1 MLEDFDSLGTL
12 LNLLEPGCP
21 AEKQVELLRQ
31 LGSDQWEALVFEAE
45 NQTVSPFLHSVLVNL
60 EKSSN
65 LDFPQKEQL
74 YEGYIVTAV
83 RNTLIL
89 HDTEQLLSNLSD
101 AKIAVAGLKG
111 IYLLENVYT
120 DVGTR
125 PMNDI
130 DILIKKR
137 DLAECIS
144 VLERLGYTASAYF
157 SLEDQ
162 NVDTKHVPPMQK
174 KGGAM
179 VEVHWT
185 LLEEDEP
192 FTIDTEEL
200 WERTLPAKIANVDAL
215 SLGVEDLIL
224 HLCLHMTYQH
234 YLQLGMRGLMDIA
247 LVIEKFENVIDW
259 QKLVR
264 IANSWGAQRVTALTL
279 KLVETLLKVAV
290 PVEVGTWLL
299 PEGFPPSLLEQA
311 RNQLMNHQKFE
322 DQLTPDLVEM
332 NATKSIFKKI
342 RIGMQRVFIPRLA
355 LARIYNIPPNSP
367 KIIGSY
373 WVRLKYLVTNYGG
386 TMQKLQRGENSTAS
400 ALQKAETSNAL
411 HHWMTQRGS

>member
-1 MLEDFDSLGTL
+1 MLQESDSLRTL
-12 LNLLEPGCP
+12 LNLLEPDCP
-21 AEKQVELLRQ
+21 DETKVELLRQ
-31 LGSDQWEALVFEAE
+31 LDAEQWEALIVEAK
-45 NQTVSPFLHSVLVNL
+45 NQAVSPFLYSLLVEL
-60 EKSSN
+60 ENSSN
-65 LDFPQKEQL
+65 LDFPKKDQL
-74 YEGYIVTAV
+74 HQGYILTAA

-89 HDTEQLLSNLSD
+89 HDTEQLFSSLRD
-101 AKIAVAGLKG
+101 ADIDVVGLKG

-120 DVGTR
+120 NVGAR

-130 DILIKKR
+130 DILIKKS
-137 DLAECIS
+137 DLADSIS
-144 VLERLGYTASAYF
+144 VLEGLGYTATAYF
-157 SLEDQ
+157 SLDDQ
-162 NVDTKHVPPMQK
+162 NIDTKHVPPMQK

-322 DQLTPDLVEM
+322 DQLTPGLVEL
-332 NATKSIFKKI
+332 NATKSIGEKI
-342 RIGMQRVFIPRLA
+342 KIGLQRVFIPRLA

-367 KIIGSY
+367 RILGFY
-373 WVRLKYLVTNYGG
+373 GLRLKYLIRNYGR
-386 TMQKLQRGENSTAS
+386 TMHKLQRGENSTAS
-400 ALQKAETSNAL
+400 ALREAETSYAL
-411 HHWMTQRGS
+411 HHWLTNRGS